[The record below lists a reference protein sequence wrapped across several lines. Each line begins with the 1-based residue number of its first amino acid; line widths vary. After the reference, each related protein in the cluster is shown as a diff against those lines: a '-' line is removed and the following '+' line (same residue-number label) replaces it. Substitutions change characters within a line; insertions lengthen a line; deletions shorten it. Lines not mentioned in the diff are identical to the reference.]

1 MDIGRAFSYPF
12 QDPKWITK
20 VVIGGLFVLLVPV
33 FLIGAFILSGYSLR
47 VMRNVVAGSDVPLP
61 EWDDIGAMF
70 VDGVKA
76 TVIAIIWSIPLII
89 VSAINYRADSLLL
102 SCLTF
107 FLSALTSAFVL
118 AALVPFSQTGNF
130 SDGLQFQAA
139 INRVMSNLGDYIII
153 FLLGY
158 VLGIIAAAGLIGLC
172 VGVLFTTFYALLIN
186 SHLGSQAYV
195 RSTGATT
202 PPAQQAF

>member
-20 VVIGGLFVLLVPV
+20 IVIGGLFVLLVPV
-33 FLIGAFILSGYSLR
+33 FLIGAFVLSGYSLR
-47 VMRNVVAGSDVPLP
+47 VMRNVVSGTDVPLP

-70 VDGVKA
+70 VDGIKA
-76 TVIAIIWSIPLII
+76 TVITLIWSIPLII
-89 VSAINYRADSLLL
+89 LSAINYDGDSFVL

-107 FLSALTSAFVL
+107 ILSALTSVFVL
-118 AALVPFSQTGNF
+118 SALVPFALSRNF

-139 INRVMSNLGDYIII
+139 INRVVSNLGDYIIV

-172 VGVLFTTFYALLIN
+172 VGVLFTIFYALLVN
-186 SHLGSQAYV
+186 SHLGSQAYM
-195 RSTGATT
+195 RATGATA
-202 PPAQQAF
+202 PPTQQAF